1 MDKNKLRR
9 ASKFLSLVLRHEP
22 GKIGIQLD
30 AQGWAS
36 IDGLLEGMARG
47 KLVLSLDELRTVV
60 AENNKKRFSFNEDQ
74 TMIRASQGHSVKVSF
89 EYPVKTPPE
98 VLYHGT
104 VARFMTSIREQGLK
118 PKNRHHVHLSTD
130 VETANAV
137 GARRGVPVLL
147 TIDARRMA
155 DDGYL
160 FYLSDNGVWLTE
172 NVPALCI
179 RGA

>member
-30 AQGWAS
+30 AQGWTS
-36 IDGLLEGMARG
+36 VDGLLEGMARG
-47 KLVLSLDELRTVV
+47 KLALSLDELRTIV
-60 AENNKKRFSFNEDQ
+60 AENNKKRFSYNEDQ
-74 TMIRASQGHSVKVSF
+74 TMIRASQGHSIKVSF
-89 EYPVKTPPE
+89 EYPAKMPPE
-98 VLYHGT
+98 FLYHGT
-104 VARFMTSIREQGLK
+104 VARFMTSIREHGLK
-118 PKNRHHVHLSTD
+118 AKNRHHVHLSMD
-130 VETANAV
+130 VQTANAV

-172 NVPALCI
+172 NVPALFI
-179 RGA
+179 KGA